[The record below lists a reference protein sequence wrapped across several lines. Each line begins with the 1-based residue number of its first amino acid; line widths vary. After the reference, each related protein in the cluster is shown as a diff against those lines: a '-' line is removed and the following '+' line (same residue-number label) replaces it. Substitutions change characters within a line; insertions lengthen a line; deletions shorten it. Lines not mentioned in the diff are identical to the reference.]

1 MVLRVTV
8 FSTVIIRV
16 STFLKGV
23 YISDFLVV
31 INFLTFFYI
40 LLLWFKDLSTE
51 AIAGYHTHK
60 LEIRLRVG
68 LLFFILR
75 EVFFFFRFFWAF
87 FDAAV
92 APTAELGLCWPPK
105 GVISVSFYRV
115 PLLNTVILLTSGVS
129 VTYAHH
135 AILENNYRERVVSL
149 AATLFLGGY
158 FLYTQVEEYSI
169 ARFAIADRVYGR
181 VFYIATGFHGFHVLI
196 GARILTYALYNML
209 RAKMLPNHHFSFE
222 AAAWY
227 WHFVDVVWL
236 FLYVVIYVWFC

>member
-75 EVFFFFRFFWAF
+75 EVFFFFRFF
-87 FDAAV
+87 
-92 APTAELGLCWPPK
+92 
-105 GVISVSFYRV
+105 
-115 PLLNTVILLTSGVS
+115 
-129 VTYAHH
+129 
-135 AILENNYRERVVSL
+135 
-149 AATLFLGGY
+149 
-158 FLYTQVEEYSI
+158 
-169 ARFAIADRVYGR
+169 
-181 VFYIATGFHGFHVLI
+181 
-196 GARILTYALYNML
+196 
-209 RAKMLPNHHFSFE
+209 
-222 AAAWY
+222 
-227 WHFVDVVWL
+227 
-236 FLYVVIYVWFC
+236 